1 MLRVS
6 VVIKSKSGEDA
17 ILCHL
22 PQLWGLTIMGTVPP
36 PIGDRPREGYREV
49 NRGQTREGYYD
60 GGDSPPQTG
69 GRPQCRAADPIFRP
83 PFVIA
88 IFYSQIRDNKPCRFH
103 R

>member
-1 MLRVS
+1 MS
-6 VVIKSKSGEDA
+6 SS
-17 ILCHL
+17 
-22 PQLWGLTIMGTVPP
+22 TIMGTHNYGDCPP
-36 PIGDRPREGYREV
+36 PIGDTPIGDRPREGYREV
-49 NRGQTREGYYD
+49 NRGQTPRRLGDRPREGYYD